1 MKIKTKIIIVTIA
14 IFSINIAFII
24 VSNNIKFNN
33 SLNDFKKEAVID
45 YRLRTNIN
53 KNRNINKICD
63 VIVDFYRD
71 KNELYIEKLGEE
83 IHSSTYCAY
92 SEKYDVYSVEYKYPG
107 TYKLTIGMKN
117 LSDCVVNSKYVKD
130 MNFEDKIKIKMLLH
144 ADIEPLSDYD
154 FGFIKFTKEEID
166 NYIEDNKVE
175 IITECNKGGYYD
187 SKCPSDSEDAIKFK
201 YTKKYA
207 FEYIKDSIYVY
218 ELNNFNAEPTIIYK
232 K

>member
-33 SLNDFKKEAVID
+33 SLNDFKKEPFID
-45 YRLRTNIN
+45 YILMN
-53 KNRNINKICD
+53 KIKKLNNKKICD
-63 VIVDFYRD
+63 VIVDSYRD

-83 IHSSTYCAY
+83 IHSTSTYEEFY
-92 SEKYDVYSVEYKYPG
+92 GER
-107 TYKLTIGMKN
+107 KLPIGMKN
-117 LSDCVVNSKYVKD
+117 LSDCVVNSEYVKD

-144 ADIEPLSDYD
+144 ADIEPLFDYD
-154 FGFIKFTKEEID
+154 FGFIEFTKEEID

-207 FEYIKDSIYVY
+207 FKYIKDSIYVY